1 MHVAGADHQKEQT
14 MNILQTNPLKSR
26 LLFAFGMITILLLS
40 ACGSG
45 ASTEAAAP
53 LEIDVQKAAEMREG
67 GAFVL
72 DVREPEEWSQAHIS
86 GATLIPLGE
95 LEQRLS
101 ELPKNQEI
109 VVYCRS
115 GNRSL
120 TGAQILRSNG
130 FTQTSSMMGGIND
143 WILSGLPTVSGP

>member
-1 MHVAGADHQKEQT
+1 
-14 MNILQTNPLKSR
+14 MNILQPASMKSR
-26 LLFAFGMITILLLS
+26 LLFAFSMITILLLS

-53 LEIDVQKAAEMREG
+53 LEINVQKAAEMRDG

-72 DVREPEEWSQAHIS
+72 DVREPDEWNQAHIS
-86 GATLIPLGE
+86 GATLIPLGQ

-101 ELPKNQEI
+101 ELPKDQEI

-115 GNRSL
+115 GNRSK
-120 TGAQILRSNG
+120 TGAEILRNNG
-130 FTQTSSMMGGIND
+130 FNQASSMAGGIND
-143 WILSGLPTVSGP
+143 WIASSLPTVSGP